1 MDKKK
6 VDYSLYLVTD
16 RELMSCYNLEEGV
29 REAIIGGCSI
39 VQLREKNCSSR
50 EFFET
55 ALEIKEVCQEFDV
68 PLIINDRVDIALAVD
83 CSGVHIGQKDLP
95 ADYVRKII
103 GENKIVGVSASDIEK
118 AKKAQADG
126 ADYIGVGA
134 MFSTLTKND
143 TKAVTPAQLS
153 EIKKSV
159 QIPVVAIGGIKSE
172 NVGLLDGTGIDGVAV
187 VSAIIAQK
195 DIKNSAKAMKE
206 AFLKI
211 KK

>member
-6 VDYSLYLVTD
+6 IDYSLYLVTD
-16 RELMSCYNLEEGV
+16 RELMSCKELDEGV
-29 REAIIGGCSI
+29 REAILGGCSI

-55 ALEIKEVCQEFDV
+55 ALKIKKVCREFDV
-68 PLIINDRVDIALAVD
+68 PLIINDRVDIALAAD
-83 CSGVHIGQKDLP
+83 CDGVHIGQKDLP
-95 ADYVRKII
+95 AEYVRKII
-103 GENKIVGVSASDIEK
+103 GDDKIVGVSASNLEK

-134 MFSTLTKND
+134 MFSTLTKTD
-143 TKAVTPAQLS
+143 TNSVTPSELC

-159 QIPVVAIGGIKSE
+159 QIPVVAIGGIKKE
-172 NVGLLDGTGIDGVAV
+172 NVGLLSGTGIDGIAV

-195 DIKNSAKAMKE
+195 DIKAAAMDMKKG
-206 AFLKI
+206 FLTLN
-211 KK
+211 